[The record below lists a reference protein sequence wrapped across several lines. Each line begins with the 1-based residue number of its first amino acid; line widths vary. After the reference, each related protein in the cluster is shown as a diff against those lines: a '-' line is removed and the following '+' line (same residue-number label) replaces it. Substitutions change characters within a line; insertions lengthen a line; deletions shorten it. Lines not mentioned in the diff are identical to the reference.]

1 MGFSL
6 SKYTIP
12 SPKCIML
19 IDDDSHTITFDQLL
33 PLFLSHEE
41 VKNPVIALPLK
52 FVGGFDMSTKEIG
65 VILTVQGIYSMF
77 ATVVLFPFAVKRLG
91 ALNLFK
97 LVAFSYPVLYVVTP
111 YVILLPKPYRLVGLF
126 PLLLWKT
133 TFANFAFPATNLLLA
148 NTAPSLLLLGTINGA
163 ASSTASFCRGLGP
176 LISGALYDFG
186 FGVGYFGLVWWF
198 TAIVAIAGAAIAMRM
213 SEKGFRKDDAVAED
227 EEGVVV

>member
-1 MGFSL
+1 
-6 SKYTIP
+6 
-12 SPKCIML
+12 ML
-19 IDDDSHTITFDQLL
+19 TDGDSHTITFDQLL

-41 VKNPVIALPLK
+41 IKNPVIALPFK
-52 FVGGFDMSTKEIG
+52 FLGGFHMSPKEVS

-77 ATVVLFPFAVKRLG
+77 ASVVLFPFAVKRLG

-111 YVILLPKPYRLVGLF
+111 YVILLPKPYRPIGLF
-126 PLLLWKT
+126 PLLVWKT
-133 TFANFAFPATNLLLA
+133 TFANIAFPATNILLA

-186 FGVGYFGLVWWF
+186 FGAGYFGIVWWL
-198 TAIVAIAGAAIAMRM
+198 TAIVAVAGAAIAMGI
-213 SEKGFRKDDAVAED
+213 SEKGFRKDMDDVVED
-227 EEGVVV
+227 EEAVVV